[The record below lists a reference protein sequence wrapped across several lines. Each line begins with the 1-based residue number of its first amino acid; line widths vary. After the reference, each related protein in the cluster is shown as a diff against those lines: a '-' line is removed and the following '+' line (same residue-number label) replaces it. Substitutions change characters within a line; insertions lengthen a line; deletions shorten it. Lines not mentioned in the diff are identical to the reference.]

1 MSKIMIYVLI
11 GMLTFIAGCEVNND
25 YVFDDISTHRITKY
39 IEECEAVLQEA
50 PHGWKLVY
58 YPDTSQYGAFT
69 FLMRFHD
76 GNRVAMQWDGDQ
88 DVTESNYSFNTSQGP
103 ILSFGTYSL
112 LHKLADPTPDVIG
125 GKPGLGFGG
134 EYEFLI
140 QNVSDRKIEFLS
152 KKKKRKVILEWAGAE
167 DWDNMEHN
175 REMVQRFAVDPQLP
189 LYHYLQ
195 IGDQLA
201 CFLYSQKMR
210 MVYMVCPEGNSVQ
223 AYRLP
228 WSSTPRGI
236 RFDEPVTFAGIT
248 FSEVTIDANGVMSIV
263 DADEKGHFF
272 RAENKEQNCLVRYP
286 GAVAASKKYDGFN
299 LVECGSGFDVLVPKD
314 RGVEEFRFYWNLA
327 GYAGVELYMRR
338 ETGIATYATL
348 YPHTIVDDGIGDCI
362 VFTKP
367 EFPRYEIGGA
377 VTNTDYSWFGFS
389 YEKIL
394 EPLFLTSEG
403 LTVLAFGKQTF
414 IVKNGDSTVWGLCS
428 AKEGRD

>member
-1 MSKIMIYVLI
+1 MSKIMTYILI
-11 GMLTFIAGCEVNND
+11 GMLTFVAGCEVKND

-39 IEECEAVLQEA
+39 IEECEAVLQKA

-69 FLMRFHD
+69 FLMKFHD
-76 GNRVAMQWDGDQ
+76 GNRVKMEWDGD
-88 DVTESNYSFNTSQGP
+88 DEMTESNYAFNTSQGP

-140 QNVSDRKIEFLS
+140 QNVGEQKIEFLT
-152 KKKKRKVILEWAGAE
+152 KKKKRKVILEWATEE
-167 DWDNMEHN
+167 DWVNMGKN
-175 REMVQRFAVDPQLP
+175 REMVQRFAIDPNAP
-189 LYHYLQ
+189 LYHYLE
-195 IGDQLA
+195 IGNQLA

-210 MVYMVCPEGNSVQ
+210 MAYIIYPDGNSIKAQ
-223 AYRLP
+223 RLP
-228 WSSTPRGI
+228 WSSTPHGI
-236 RFDEPVTFAGIT
+236 RFDESVTFAGTT
-248 FSEVTIDANGVMSIV
+248 FSEVTVDAGGVMSIA

-272 RAENKEQNCLVRYP
+272 RAASKEEACRVRYP
-286 GAVAASKKYDGFN
+286 GSVVASKEYDGFN
-299 LVECGSGFDVLVPKD
+299 LVECGKGFEVLIPRD

-338 ETGIATYATL
+338 ETGIATYAAL
-348 YPHTIVDDGIGDCI
+348 YPHTVVDDGIGDQI
-362 VFTKP
+362 VFTVP
-367 EFPRYEIGGA
+367 DFPKYELGGA
-377 VTNTDYSWFGFS
+377 TTNEDYTWFGFA
-389 YEKIL
+389 YDKIL
-394 EPLFLTSEG
+394 EPLLVTPEG